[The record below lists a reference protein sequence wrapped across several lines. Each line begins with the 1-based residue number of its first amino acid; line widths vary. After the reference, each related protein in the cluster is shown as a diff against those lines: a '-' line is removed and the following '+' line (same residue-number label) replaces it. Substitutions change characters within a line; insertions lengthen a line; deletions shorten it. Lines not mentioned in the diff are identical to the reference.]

1 MLGWVLFLFD
11 QQSIP
16 ISSQKTKTKEIRLL
30 VQVIYVYYLSVLVR
44 KRDASKVWATKFL
57 IAQIV
62 LLVCTFILIRI
73 KSNYIQTSGYDY
85 PDLVTLI
92 TDGSLNKYVAKYRIT
107 EAQLVF
113 GILLMF
119 SGFTFVGIYI
129 YVTIIS

>member
-44 KRDASKVWATKFL
+44 KRDASKVL

-73 KSNYIQTSGYDY
+73 TSNYIQTSGYDY
-85 PDLVTLI
+85 PDLVILI
-92 TDGSLNKYVAKYRIT
+92 TDESLNKYVAKYRIT